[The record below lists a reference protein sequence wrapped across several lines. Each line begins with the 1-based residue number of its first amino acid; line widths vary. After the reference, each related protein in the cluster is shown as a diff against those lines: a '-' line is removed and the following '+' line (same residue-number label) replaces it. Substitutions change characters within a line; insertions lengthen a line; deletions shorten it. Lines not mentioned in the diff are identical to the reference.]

1 MNVIEKQG
9 KLDMAVY
16 VIYRKEDSFSWSLEI
31 RIQVPSLLLGGLQLC
46 FQELLEG
53 VIAGLLGKQND
64 GLQRCP
70 CANSWTYECITLYG
84 KRNLADMVK
93 VRTLREGY
101 YPG

>member
-53 VIAGLLGKQND
+53 VIAGLWFKYL
-64 GLQRCP
+64 
-70 CANSWTYECITLYG
+70 
-84 KRNLADMVK
+84 
-93 VRTLREGY
+93 
-101 YPG
+101 